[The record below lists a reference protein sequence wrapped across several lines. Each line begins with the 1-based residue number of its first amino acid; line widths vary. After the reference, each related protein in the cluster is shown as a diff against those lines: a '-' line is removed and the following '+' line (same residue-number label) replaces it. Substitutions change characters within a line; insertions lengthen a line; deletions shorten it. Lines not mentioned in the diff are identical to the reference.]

1 MTEGNPIYFIAEIG
15 GNHEGSLNRAIDL
28 IKLAAESGA
37 TAVKFQHYTPE
48 DLVNSDAISRIPAE
62 FSPQKSG
69 NEVLQI
75 LSKLSVPL
83 E

>member
-48 DLVNSDAISRIPAE
+48 DLVNLRNLKNSRRV
-62 FSPQKSG
+62 FTT
-69 NEVLQI
+69 
-75 LSKLSVPL
+75 
-83 E
+83 

>member
-48 DLVNSDAISRIPAE
+48 DLVILTQSQE
-62 FSPQKSG
+62 FPQ
-69 NEVLQI
+69 VFT
-75 LSKLSVPL
+75 
-83 E
+83 